1 MPIRQ
6 QAIIWSND
14 GLVYWCICA
23 SLGLNKLTMTIYD
36 DHGNPYYSWK
46 DSLYIEM
53 HPTCYPW
60 LWACQ
65 SNRGVTC
72 ALNDP
77 WQPLVAPPGSVACI
91 AFRCQWENCWQMK
104 KQRAKIFAHCF
115 FMYQQFSCLYD
126 LMAECKTAVS
136 LVHKEIPHLVLTGNL
151 WIRTWK
157 RICWIF
163 IWGNLEPD
171 FSETCSLIYMKH
183 TWGQSIG
190 VTSLNSLRPIDTV

>member
-1 MPIRQ
+1 MGLTHWGWDKMASILQTTLLNIFFKWKYMNFQLSFDWSLFLNIQLTICSDNGLAPIRR

-23 SLGLNKLTMTIYD
+23 SLGLNKLTMTMYD
-36 DHGNPYYSWK
+36 DHGNPYSRK
-46 DSLYIEM
+46 EDLYIEM

-91 AFRCQWENCWQMK
+91 ALRCSPRTLLINE
-104 KQRAKIFAHCF
+104 
-115 FMYQQFSCLYD
+115 
-126 LMAECKTAVS
+126 KTMC
-136 LVHKEIPHLVLTGNL
+136 NY
-151 WIRTWK
+151 
-157 RICWIF
+157 F
-163 IWGNLEPD
+163 
-171 FSETCSLIYMKH
+171 
-183 TWGQSIG
+183 
-190 VTSLNSLRPIDTV
+190 